1 MWTFTGIIYRL
12 FDNIFE
18 VSLPRGRYCPYH
30 ACGTCVSLLLDW
42 ICPLHLFGDARD
54 TLIFQQK
61 VKKIKRYDAAGR
73 QV

>member
-18 VSLPRGRYCPYH
+18 VSLRRGRYCPYH
-30 ACGTCVSLLLDW
+30 ACGTCVSLLIDW
-42 ICPLHLFGDARD
+42 ISQIHLFGDARD
-54 TLIFQQK
+54 TLIFQQQ
-61 VKKIKRYDAAGR
+61 VKNSKRYAVAGV